1 MKFSLKKHGL
11 IFQSIILVSSIF
23 NVTAAEK
30 VERLKL
36 SENTKQEIIKVLE
49 TNDKLHDTF
58 FNYNGDLIEKNAKSL
73 SESISSI
80 KDKDISNLLNFANKK
95 LQEIKASNEKEKN
108 NELYHIVSTALI
120 YIVNKYD
127 VGDKYNAYSCPM
139 VKKKWIQNSQSK
151 DEVQNP
157 YAANMPNCG
166 TKDSNF

>member
-108 NELYHIVSTALI
+108 WR
-120 YIVNKYD
+120 K
-127 VGDKYNAYSCPM
+127 
-139 VKKKWIQNSQSK
+139 
-151 DEVQNP
+151 VQRL
-157 YAANMPNCG
+157 
-166 TKDSNF
+166 KI